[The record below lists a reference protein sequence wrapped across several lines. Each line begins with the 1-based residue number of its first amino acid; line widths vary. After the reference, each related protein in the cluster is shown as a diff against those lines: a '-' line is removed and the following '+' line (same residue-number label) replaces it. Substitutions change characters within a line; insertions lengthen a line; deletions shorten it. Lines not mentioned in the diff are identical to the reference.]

1 MREFSAA
8 FTGGCLGGLINRLLI
23 WFFGIQGINARLGVA
38 MRPALTAHWL
48 YPAVVWGGL
57 WGFLLLL
64 PFMRGRTLSRG
75 LLFSLAPSVAALF
88 FILPIEKHAGALGLS
103 LGLLTP
109 VLVLFFNAVWGVV
122 ASYWYRGAS

>member
-8 FTGGCLGGLINRLLI
+8 FAGGCLGGLINRLLI
-23 WFFGIQGINARLGVA
+23 WFFGVQGINARLGVA

-57 WGFLLLL
+57 WGLLFLL
-64 PFMRGRTLSRG
+64 PFLRGRTLTRG
-75 LLFSLAPSVAALF
+75 LLFSLAPSVVALF
-88 FILPIEKHAGALGLS
+88 FILPIETHAGALGLR

-109 VLVLFFNAVWGVV
+109 ILVLFFNVVWGVV
-122 ASYWYRGAS
+122 ASYWYRGAR